1 MRGLIPA
8 VSLGLLWAAAAAAQE
23 PKPSPTPSPHDETIK
38 REETIVVSASKS
50 ETTLINAPATMSV
63 IPEEAIVNAPTQ
75 NYGDLLRSVPGMNVI
90 QTSARDFN
98 VTSRQSTSTLTNSQL
113 VLLDGRSVYL
123 DFFGLVLWD
132 FVPTNANDIKQIE
145 VVRGPASAVWGANA
159 LTGVIN
165 IITKSPR
172 EAEGFGAT
180 LTGGIF
186 SRSEGSRKDEG
197 SGNSFGGNFSVARAP
212 NDRLSFRLSAGYFDS
227 DPYSRPQGTV
237 PKVPNPLDPSFIVG
251 GGTYPP
257 DQDVLGG
264 YPNNGTKQPKADLR
278 VDQDFTNGGRMTYQG
293 GYSGTTGIVHTGIG
307 PFDIQSNPRS
317 YAAYGK
323 LQYTK
328 GPLKIAGFGNFVD
341 ANAINELARDAS
353 GQAVVLGFKTQTY
366 DFEIGHSTVL
376 GGKHLLTYGGN
387 ARRNNFDITLAPNS
401 EDRSE
406 FGAYL
411 QEEYFVDQW
420 RLTAGVRVDKFGNL
434 DSAFFSPRISL
445 MYKPL
450 KNHSLRVSF
459 NRAFRAP
466 SDINNFLSQET
477 LSPRPIDLRPLGPLL
492 PPPLKPFVAT
502 PFFLIVNNVGNP
514 NLKAQSLN
522 AFEFAYTG
530 TVGKTILGFAVYQND
545 TNSDINFTNL
555 TTLPPALAIANG
567 LKFYSP
573 ANPARGLTVTGQPIT
588 LPPVLMTV
596 LASIPPQFGGPILL
610 PSVAS
615 TYLNFGPV
623 RQRGVELSIDHQVS
637 HDVSAYANY
646 SYQNTPTVL
655 DPDSDQIRYPL
666 TEVNIPAKNRFN
678 AGVSMNASR
687 WIGNV
692 QLSFVDKAYWQ
703 DVFNPDFAGFTD
715 SYTLLN
721 ATVGARWADG
731 KVTTSIKGTNLL
743 NQTVQQHIYGDIF
756 KIGVVGE
763 VRVFVK

>member
-8 VSLGLLWAAAAAAQE
+8 VGLGLLWAAAAAAQE
-23 PKPSPTPSPHDETIK
+23 PKPSPTPSPHDETVK

-63 IPEEAIVNAPTQ
+63 IPEETIVNAPAQ

-132 FVPTNANDIKQIE
+132 FVPTNASDIKQIE
-145 VVRGPASAVWGANA
+145 IVRGPASAVWGANA
-159 LTGVIN
+159 MTGVIN

-186 SRSEGSRKDEG
+186 DRSVGSRAND
-197 SGNSFGGNFSVARAP
+197 GNGKSFGGNFSVARAP
-212 NDRLSFRLSAGYFDS
+212 NDRVSFRLSAGYFDS

-237 PKVPNPLDPSFIVG
+237 PKVPNPLLPTFIVG

-257 DQDVLGG
+257 DRDVLGG

-278 VDQDFTNGGRMTYQG
+278 VDQDFSDGGRMTYQG

-307 PFDIQSNPRS
+307 PFDIQSGS
-317 YAAYGK
+317 YLAYGK

-328 GPLKIAGFGNFVD
+328 GALKVAGFANFVD
-341 ANAINELARDAS
+341 ADAPNELARDAN

-401 EDRSE
+401 KDRNE

-420 RLTAGVRVDKFGNL
+420 RLSAGVRVDKFGNL
-434 DSAFFSPRISL
+434 DDPFFSPRISL

-466 SDINNFLSQET
+466 SDINDYLSQEI
-477 LSPRPIDLRPLGPLL
+477 LSPRPVDLRPLGPLL
-492 PPPLKPFVAT
+492 PPPLRPFVAT
-502 PFFLIVNNVGNP
+502 PFFLIVNNIGNP
-514 NLKAQSLN
+514 NVKAQSLN
-522 AFEFAYTG
+522 AYEFAYTG
-530 TVGKTILGFAVYQND
+530 TVGKTILGLAVYQND
-545 TNSDINFTNL
+545 TSNDINFTNL
-555 TTLPPALAIANG
+555 TTLPTALALANG
-567 LKFYSP
+567 LTFYSA

-596 LASIPPQFGGPILL
+596 LASIPAQFGGPILL

-615 TYLNFGPV
+615 TYLNFGPL
-623 RQRGVELSIDHQVS
+623 RQRGVELSIEQEFN

-646 SYQNTPTVL
+646 SYQNTPKVL

-666 TEVNIPAKNRFN
+666 TEINIPAKNRFN
-678 AGVSMNASR
+678 AGVSMNAKR
-687 WIGNV
+687 FIGNV
-692 QLSFVDKAYWQ
+692 QVSFVDKAFWQ
-703 DVFNPDFAGFTD
+703 DVLNPDFAGFTD

-721 ATVGARWADG
+721 ATVGAKWADG

-743 NQTVQQHIYGDIF
+743 NKTIQQHVYGDIL
-756 KIGVVGE
+756 KLGVVGE

>member
-23 PKPSPTPSPHDETIK
+23 PKPSPTPSPRAETVK
-38 REETIVVSASKS
+38 REETIVVTASKS

-63 IPEEAIVNAPTQ
+63 ISNEAVVNAPAQ
-75 NYGDLLRSVPGMNVI
+75 NYGDLLRSVPGMNVV

-98 VTSRQSTSTLTNSQL
+98 VTSRQSTGTLTNSQL

-132 FVPTNANDIKQIE
+132 FVPTNPADIKQIE

-172 EAEGFGAT
+172 ENEGFGAM

-186 SRSEGSRKDEG
+186 DRGVGSRADEG
-197 SGNSFGGNFSVARAP
+197 SGKSFGGNFSVARAP
-212 NDRLSFRLSAGYFDS
+212 NDRVSFRLSAGYFDS
-227 DPYSRPQGTV
+227 DPYSRPEGTV

-251 GGTYPP
+251 GGVYPL
-257 DQDVLGG
+257 DRDVVGG

-278 VDQDFTNGGRMTYQG
+278 IDQDFAGGGRMTYQG

-307 PFDIQSNPRS
+307 PFDIQSGS
-317 YAAYGK
+317 YLAYGK

-328 GPLKIAGFGNFVD
+328 GALKIAGFGNFVD
-341 ANAINELARDAS
+341 ADAPNELARDAS
-353 GQAVVLGFKTQTY
+353 GRAVVLGFKTQTY

-420 RLTAGVRVDKFGNL
+420 RLSAGVRVDKFGNL

-450 KNHSLRVSF
+450 RSHSLRVSF

-466 SDINNFLSQET
+466 SDINNFLSQEI
-477 LSPRPIDLRPLGPLL
+477 LSPRPIDMRALGALL
-492 PPPLKPFVAT
+492 PAPLKPFVAT
-502 PFFLIVNNVGNP
+502 PFFLIVNNIGNP
-514 NLKAQSLN
+514 HVKAQSLN
-522 AFEFAYTG
+522 AYEFAYTG
-530 TVGKTILGFAVYQND
+530 SVGKTVLGFAVYQND
-545 TNSDINFTNL
+545 TNNDINFTNL
-555 TTLPPALAIANG
+555 TTLPTALALANG
-567 LKFYSP
+567 LTFYSA
-573 ANPARGLTVTGQPIT
+573 ANPARGLTVTGQPLT
-588 LPPVLMTV
+588 LPPVLMTI

-615 TYLNFGPV
+615 TYLNFGPL
-623 RQRGVELSIDHQVS
+623 RQRGVELSIEHQFT

-646 SYQNTPTVL
+646 SYQNTPKVL
-655 DPDSDQIRYPL
+655 DSDSDQIRYPL
-666 TEVNIPAKNRFN
+666 TEINIPAKNRFN
-678 AGVSMNASR
+678 AGVSASTNR
-687 WIGNV
+687 FIGNV
-692 QLSFVDKAYWQ
+692 QVSFVDKAFWQ
-703 DVFNPDFAGFTD
+703 DVLNPDFTGFTK
-715 SYTLLN
+715 SYTLVG
-721 ATVGARWADG
+721 ATVGAKWADG
-731 KVTTSIKGTNLL
+731 KVVTSIKGTNLL
-743 NQTVQQHIYGDIF
+743 NQTIQQHVYGDIL
-756 KIGVVGE
+756 KLGVVGE

>member
-1 MRGLIPA
+1 MRGFIPA
-8 VSLGLLWAAAAAAQE
+8 VSLGLLCAAAAAAQE
-23 PKPSPTPSPHDETIK
+23 PKPSPTPSPRDETVK

-63 IPEEAIVNAPTQ
+63 IPEETIVNAPTQ

-98 VTSRQSTSTLTNSQL
+98 VTSRQSTGTLTNSQL

-132 FVPTNANDIKQIE
+132 FVPTNPTDIKQIE

-172 EAEGFGAT
+172 ENAGFGAT

-186 SRSEGSRKDEG
+186 NRGVGSRASEGNGK
-197 SGNSFGGNFSVARAP
+197 SFGGNFSIARAP
-212 NDRLSFRLSAGYFDS
+212 NDKVSFRLAAGYFDS

-237 PKVPNPLDPSFIVG
+237 PRIPNPLQPSFIVG

-257 DQDVLGG
+257 DRDVLGG

-278 VDQDFTNGGRMTYQG
+278 VDQEFADGGRMTYQG

-307 PFDIQSNPRS
+307 PFDIQSGS
-317 YAAYGK
+317 YLAYGK

-328 GPLKIAGFGNFVD
+328 GALKIAGFGNFVD
-341 ANAINELARDAS
+341 ANAPNELARDAN
-353 GQAVVLGFKTQTY
+353 GQAVILGFKTQTY

-401 EDRSE
+401 KNRSE

-420 RLTAGVRVDKFGNL
+420 RLSAGVRVDKFGNL

-450 KNHSLRVSF
+450 TNHSLRVSF

-466 SDINNFLSQET
+466 SDINNYLSQEI

-492 PPPLKPFVAT
+492 PPPLRPFVAT
-502 PFFLIVNNVGNP
+502 PFFLIVNNIGNP
-514 NLKAQSLN
+514 NVKAQSLN

-530 TVGKTILGFAVYQND
+530 TVGKTILGLAVYQND
-545 TNSDINFTNL
+545 TNDDINFTNL
-555 TTLPPALAIANG
+555 TTLPTALALANG
-567 LKFYSP
+567 LTFYSA

-596 LASIPPQFGGPILL
+596 LASVPPQFGGPILL

-615 TYLNFGPV
+615 TYLNFGPL
-623 RQRGVELSIDHQVS
+623 RQRGLELSIEQQFN
-637 HDVSAYANY
+637 HDVSGYANY
-646 SYQNTPTVL
+646 SYQNTPKVL

-678 AGVSMNASR
+678 AGVSVNAKR
-687 WIGNV
+687 FIGNV
-692 QLSFVDKAYWQ
+692 QVSFVDKAFWQ
-703 DVFNPDFAGFTD
+703 DVLNPDFAGFTD
-715 SYTLLN
+715 SYTLVN
-721 ATVGARWADG
+721 ATVGAKWADG

-743 NQTVQQHIYGDIF
+743 NKTVQQHVYGDIL
-756 KIGVVGE
+756 KLGVVGE

>member
-8 VSLGLLWAAAAAAQE
+8 VGLGLLWAAAAAAQE
-23 PKPSPTPSPHDETIK
+23 PKPSPTPSPHDETVK

-63 IPEEAIVNAPTQ
+63 IPEETIVNAPAQ

-132 FVPTNANDIKQIE
+132 FVPTNASDIKQIE
-145 VVRGPASAVWGANA
+145 IVRGPASAVWGANA
-159 LTGVIN
+159 MTGVIN

-186 SRSEGSRKDEG
+186 DRGVGSRAND
-197 SGNSFGGNFSVARAP
+197 GNGKSFGGNFSVARAP
-212 NDRLSFRLSAGYFDS
+212 NDRVSFRLSAGYFDS

-237 PKVPNPLDPSFIVG
+237 PKVPNPLLPTFIVG

-257 DQDVLGG
+257 DRDVLGG

-278 VDQDFTNGGRMTYQG
+278 VDQDFSDGGRMTYQG

-307 PFDIQSNPRS
+307 PFDIQSGS
-317 YAAYGK
+317 YLAYGK

-328 GPLKIAGFGNFVD
+328 GALKVAGFANFVD
-341 ANAINELARDAS
+341 ADAPNELARDAN

-401 EDRSE
+401 KDRNE

-420 RLTAGVRVDKFGNL
+420 RLSAGVRVDKFGNL
-434 DSAFFSPRISL
+434 DDPFFSPRISL

-466 SDINNFLSQET
+466 SDINDYLSQEI
-477 LSPRPIDLRPLGPLL
+477 LSPRPVDLRPLGPLL
-492 PPPLKPFVAT
+492 PPPLRPFVAT
-502 PFFLIVNNVGNP
+502 PFFLIVNNIGNP
-514 NLKAQSLN
+514 NVKAQSLN
-522 AFEFAYTG
+522 AYEFAYTG
-530 TVGKTILGFAVYQND
+530 TVGKTILGLAVYQND
-545 TNSDINFTNL
+545 TSNDINFTNL
-555 TTLPPALAIANG
+555 TTLPTALALANG
-567 LKFYSP
+567 LTFYSA

-596 LASIPPQFGGPILL
+596 LASIPAQFGGPILL

-615 TYLNFGPV
+615 TYLNFGPL
-623 RQRGVELSIDHQVS
+623 RQRGVELSIEQEFN

-646 SYQNTPTVL
+646 SYQNTPKVL

-666 TEVNIPAKNRFN
+666 TEINIPAKNRFN
-678 AGVSMNASR
+678 AGVSMNAKR
-687 WIGNV
+687 FIGNV
-692 QLSFVDKAYWQ
+692 QVSFVDKGFWQ
-703 DVFNPDFAGFTD
+703 DVLNPDFAGFTD
-715 SYTLLN
+715 AYTLLN
-721 ATVGARWADG
+721 ATVGAKWADG

-743 NQTVQQHIYGDIF
+743 NKTIQQHVYGDIL
-756 KIGVVGE
+756 KLGVVGE